1 MKYKALRN
9 RFGKLIRKQEKG
21 KTIKPK
27 KVAGLLRELL
37 EKKKVYENRLQQD
50 LKPGKRK
57 SLEIKLSVV
66 NAHIDKL
73 RSHL

>member
-27 KVAGLLRELL
+27 KVAKLHGKLL
-37 EKKKVYENRLQQD
+37 EKKSDFENRLQQD
-50 LKPGKRK
+50 LAPEKRK
-57 SLEIKLSVV
+57 SVEIKLSVV

-73 RSHL
+73 KNL